1 MNDLFKIILSSVV
14 VGAIIKE
21 FGQNQ
26 VNKLNMITAK
36 RGEWRNDL
44 KEIAQDIKKA
54 KTDEIEEYL
63 TKLKLN
69 LNYYGFIDC
78 KNNEGSEKL
87 DIMQDEHIWKV
98 VYEIEKCCKNESDNL
113 EKFEYYKEELI
124 DYIGLLLKFDWDRS
138 KYETSNAFDY
148 AYSIILLFIA
158 GIVGIFVCYLYNPK
172 WTVYQIVTEGIMFV
186 LPGIFMLIPIWIQ
199 KIDSQINH
207 NLYRKIDYFK
217 IPIIA
222 SGITVIILIYYISV
236 LCNENSIII
245 IIVEG
250 VYLMSIAYPVMVV
263 YKEKKFYMKYEEIIK
278 VYINYNNRKIKK
290 MKR

>member
-1 MNDLFKIILSSVV
+1 M
-14 VGAIIKE
+14 
-21 FGQNQ
+21 
-26 VNKLNMITAK
+26 
-36 RGEWRNDL
+36 
-44 KEIAQDIKKA
+44 
-54 KTDEIEEYL
+54 
-63 TKLKLN
+63 KLN

-172 WTVYQIVTEGIMFV
+172 WTVYQIVTEELCLFARNFYVNSDMDT
-186 LPGIFMLIPIWIQ
+186 

-207 NLYRKIDYFK
+207 NWYRKIDYFK

-263 YKEKKFYMKYEEIIK
+263 YKEKSFI
-278 VYINYNNRKIKK
+278 
-290 MKR
+290 